1 MKYATWGS
9 LAAISGL
16 ALTSVAQGRGMR
28 SDAPCPFAGG
38 ANAWALQTTD
48 QSAVPFNPG
57 SPTQNFAELT
67 SGSGDDFAPASLA
80 TQNGTMYNWYANPLP
95 AATNCGTTTTSG
107 GPFIAPSP
115 IEQVMVYTL
124 TTSDLETLPDANGNS
139 LNLSDDTEVA
149 FNYATA
155 AANTPASFTMD
166 GITFKSN
173 GILPVNTQNDFL
185 FGASGQ
191 YIGAI
196 SEDGF
201 SVNVGA
207 APVGWTMSN
216 AVASAPELDSG
227 SFAAAITLL
236 LGSLAVLRGSKRT
249 GLTTAARA

>member
-124 TTSDLETLPDANGNS
+124 TTSEFETLPNADGTS
-139 LNLSDDTEVA
+139 LNLSGDKEVE

-173 GILPVNTQNDFL
+173 GILPVNTANDFL
-185 FGASGQ
+185 FGSGQ

-207 APVGWTMSN
+207 APVGWTMTG
-216 AVASAPELDSG
+216 AVTSAPELDPDSL
-227 SFAAAITLL
+227 AAAITLL
-236 LGSLAVLRGSKRT
+236 LGSLAVVSASKRT
-249 GLTTAARA
+249 RLTTAPSA

>member
-1 MKYATWGS
+1 
-9 LAAISGL
+9 
-16 ALTSVAQGRGMR
+16 
-28 SDAPCPFAGG
+28 
-38 ANAWALQTTD
+38 
-48 QSAVPFNPG
+48 
-57 SPTQNFAELT
+57 
-67 SGSGDDFAPASLA
+67 
-80 TQNGTMYNWYANPLP
+80 MYNWYANPLP
-95 AATNCGTTTTSG
+95 PATNCGTTTTSG

-124 TTSDLETLPDANGNS
+124 TTSEFETLPSADGTS

-185 FGASGQ
+185 FSASGQ

-201 SVNVGA
+201 QVNVGA
-207 APVGWTMSN
+207 APVGWTMTG
-216 AVASAPELDSG
+216 AVTSAPELDPDSLAG
-227 SFAAAITLL
+227 AITLL
-236 LGSLAVLRGSKRT
+236 LGSLAVVSASKRT
-249 GLTTAARA
+249 RLTTAPRA

>member
-28 SDAPCPFAGG
+28 SDAPCPYAGG
-38 ANAWALQTTD
+38 ANPWGIQTTD

-57 SPTQNFAELT
+57 SPTLNFAELT
-67 SGSGDDFAPASLA
+67 SGSGDDNAPASLA

-95 AATNCGTTTTSG
+95 PATNCGTTTTDG
-107 GPFIAPSP
+107 NQFIAPSP

-124 TTSDLETLPDANGNS
+124 TTSEFETLPDANGNS

-166 GITFKSN
+166 GITFTSN

-185 FGASGQ
+185 FGISG

-201 SVNVGA
+201 QVNVGA
-207 APVGWTMSN
+207 APVGWTMTG
-216 AVASAPELDSG
+216 AVTSAPELDPDSL
-227 SFAAAITLL
+227 AAAITLL
-236 LGSLAVLRGSKRT
+236 LGSLAVVRGSKRSR
-249 GLTTAARA
+249 LTTASRA